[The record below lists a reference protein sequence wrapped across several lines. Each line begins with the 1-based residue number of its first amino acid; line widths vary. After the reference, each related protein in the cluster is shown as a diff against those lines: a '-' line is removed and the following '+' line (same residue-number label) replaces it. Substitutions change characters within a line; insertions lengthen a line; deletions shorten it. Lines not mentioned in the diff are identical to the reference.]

1 MSQRPL
7 EPIQAARDAYRQGA
21 WADATDLFVRA
32 DAECELG
39 IDDLDALVW
48 AAGIA
53 ARDREMLAAL
63 ERLYAHHAARDD
75 HEQCARAAFWCG
87 LRNMLIGEAVLGSGW
102 LQRAARHAEHT
113 SPDCIQRGYL
123 LLPQIFMLR
132 RKGDYEAAIDLAEQ
146 AIGIGENGSEPDL
159 IALACSIKGGTLFRL
174 ARIDEGYVPID
185 EAMLLASS
193 RRLSPLVSGIV
204 YCEIVASCC
213 RVHEMVR
220 AREWTAIL
228 TDWCRRNPQARA
240 FSGVCQVHR
249 AEVLQLEGNWS
260 EAFAEAERAGRGL
273 TGTAER
279 TALANAAYRR
289 GEILRLRGAF
299 EKSDAE
305 YRLAE
310 EIGLDP
316 QPGLALLR
324 LAQDRRGEAVAA
336 IRRALETAD
345 DLARKA
351 VLLPAAIEIFIAC
364 GDLDAAE
371 RRCGEM
377 SDIAER
383 FGTEILARVAD
394 QGCGSLALARREFGD
409 AVAALSRVR
418 RYWSEFGAPYLVAR
432 LRVDIA
438 RSYAGLG
445 DWESAEREFEAA
457 AGIFQELGA
466 GPDVARIHELRT
478 GSKATGAND
487 LTARER
493 QVLALVADGGTN
505 REVAEQLGLSV
516 KTVNR
521 HVENIFDKLGVS
533 SRAAA
538 VAKALKTGSI

>member
-1 MSQRPL
+1 MSQNPL
-7 EPIQAARDAYRQGA
+7 EAIQAARDAYDRGA
-21 WADATDLFVRA
+21 WADAAELFLRA
-32 DAECELG
+32 DAVSELG
-39 IDDLDALVW
+39 LEDLDALVW

-53 ARDREMLAAL
+53 AKDREMLAAL
-63 ERLYAHHAARDD
+63 ERLYGHYAARED

-87 LRNMLIGEAVLGSGW
+87 LRNILIGEAVLGSGW

-113 SPDCIQRGYL
+113 PVDCVQRGYL
-123 LLPQIFMLR
+123 LLPQTFMLR
-132 RKGDYEAAIDLAEQ
+132 RKGDYETAVDLAER
-146 AIGIGENGSEPDL
+146 AIEIGEHGGEPDL

-174 ARIDEGYVPID
+174 GRIDEGYVPID
-185 EAMLLASS
+185 EAMLLAS
-193 RRLSPLVSGIV
+193 RRHLSPLVSGIV

-213 RVHEMVR
+213 RVLEMVR

-228 TDWCRRNPQARA
+228 TDWCRRNPQAKA

-273 TGTAER
+273 SGTAER

-305 YRLAE
+305 YRLAG
-310 EIGLDP
+310 EIGFDP

-324 LAQDRRGEAVAA
+324 LAQGRHSEAAAA
-336 IRRALETAD
+336 IRRALDTD
-345 DLARKA
+345 DDMARRA
-351 VLLPAAIEIFIAC
+351 VLLPAGIEILISC
-364 GDLDAAE
+364 GDLETAE
-371 RRCGEM
+371 RLCREM
-377 SDIAER
+377 SDIAGR
-383 FGTEILARVAD
+383 FGTEILARVAG
-394 QGCGSLALARREFGD
+394 QGNGSLALARGEFGA
-409 AVAALSRVR
+409 AVAALSPARQ
-418 RYWSEFGAPYLVAR
+418 YWSEFGAPYLVAR

-445 DWESAEREFEAA
+445 DRESAEREVEAA
-457 AGIFQELGA
+457 ARTFEELGA
-466 GPDVARIHELRT
+466 APDLARIHELRT
-478 GSKATGAND
+478 GSKATGADD

-493 QVLALVADGGTN
+493 QVLALIADGGTN
-505 REVAEQLGLSV
+505 REVAEQLGLSA

-538 VAKALKTGSI
+538 VAKALKTGLI